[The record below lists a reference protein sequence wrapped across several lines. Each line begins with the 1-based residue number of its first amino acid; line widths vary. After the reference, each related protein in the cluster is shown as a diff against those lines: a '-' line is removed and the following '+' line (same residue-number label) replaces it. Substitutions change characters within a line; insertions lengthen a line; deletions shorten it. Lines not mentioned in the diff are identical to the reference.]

1 VRIQALTQIAISDE
15 VASSLASAAASRG
28 CSQEELA
35 SMLIEQG
42 LRWDEEIDLTSE
54 QEARLLHSFAQAE
67 RGELI
72 DGDVVMSRIEQ
83 ALQKIESR

>member
-1 VRIQALTQIAISDE
+1 MTQIAISDE
-15 VASSLASAAASRG
+15 VAYSLASAASSRG

-42 LRWDEEIDLTSE
+42 LRLEEEIELTPE

-67 RGELI
+67 HGEVI
-72 DGDVVMSRIEQ
+72 DGEAVMARFEE
-83 ALQKIESR
+83 ALQKIASR

>member
-1 VRIQALTQIAISDE
+1 MTQIAISDE
-15 VASSLASAAASRG
+15 VASNLASAASKRG
-28 CSQEELA
+28 LSQDELA

-42 LRWDEEIDLTSE
+42 LRTADEFELTPE

-72 DGDVVMSRIEQ
+72 DGDVVMGRFEK
-83 ALQKIESR
+83 ALQQIQSR